1 MLNSNRGS
9 SRGSSRG
16 RGSDPRRVQR
26 TVARTVNKQLNR
38 LQRTTNMPSSCPRPN
53 SPTESQLELCEC
65 QSKGRR
71 GSAWAWVVRSCHTL
85 RMSRQQFPLPLSI
98 SSSHSLF
105 AYCRILLTLA
115 ERIFNLQQLQ
125 GETLKLVEG
134 ATSRVV

>member
-1 MLNSNRGS
+1 MLNSSRGS
-9 SRGSSRG
+9 EGSRGSSRG

-71 GSAWAWVVRSCHTL
+71 GSARAWVVRSCHTL
-85 RMSRQQFPLPLSI
+85 RMSQQQFPFPLSL
-98 SSSHSLF
+98 SLSVF

-125 GETLKLVEG
+125 GETLKLVGG
-134 ATSRVV
+134 ATTRVV